1 MGELYRNV
9 TENRMN
15 EYLRE
20 YEFLKEGIPSVK
32 VCQCPEGIYGHGSTV
47 WDAALVLCAFLE
59 TPHGNEFIR
68 EAKCIELGAGTG
80 IVSIAACLLG
90 AANSLATDLDTC
102 VPFIRQNIG
111 LNPKAETCQ
120 AKALDWNC
128 IADSHEIGEGQFD
141 WVLCADCVYDL
152 DHVDSLTR
160 TIVALK
166 PNRGIIVSNERREI
180 ESNALAEKTFIKA
193 MYEAGFL
200 GKAVQKDLIRPE
212 WRCEDIDVIVFSKP
226 VLSDR
231 RGA

>member
-1 MGELYRNV
+1 MREHYRNV
-9 TENRMN
+9 TENTMN

-20 YEFLKEGIPSVK
+20 YEFINVGISSAK
-32 VCQCPEGIYGHGSTV
+32 VCQCPEGTYGHGSTV

-59 TPHGNEFIR
+59 TNVGNQLIR
-68 EAKCIELGAGTG
+68 ETKCIELGAGTG

-90 AANSLATDLDTC
+90 ASNSVATDLAAC

-120 AKALDWNC
+120 AKALDWNR
-128 IADSHEIGEGQFD
+128 IADSDEIAEIRFD
-141 WVLCADCVYDL
+141 WVLCADCVYDP
-152 DHVDSLTR
+152 DHVESLTR

-166 PNRGIIVSNERREI
+166 PNRGIIVSNERREA

-193 MYEAGFL
+193 MYEAGFV

-212 WRCEDIDVIVFSKP
+212 WRCEDIDVVVFSKP
-226 VLSDR
+226 VPSDK